1 MTLDSSFQIFGNSL
15 DKRRIGRYN
24 LFNIKLF
31 SIKFIWWIMIK
42 STYRGA
48 RNEVRAL
55 NAYVKLMRAAE
66 SVSLRMH
73 GHLAHAGVTVSQFG
87 VLEAL
92 HHLGPLSQ
100 ADIAKKILKSSG
112 NITMVIDNLEKRGL
126 VKRERDPDD
135 RRSYAVRLTAS
146 GKKMIGEIFPRHAEQ
161 IIQGMSVLSSAE
173 QEMLGSLCRK
183 LGLGA
188 KEGK

>member
-1 MTLDSSFQIFGNSL
+1 
-15 DKRRIGRYN
+15 
-24 LFNIKLF
+24 
-31 SIKFIWWIMIK
+31 MIK
-42 STYRGA
+42 NAYKGT

-73 GHLAHAGVTVSQFG
+73 GHLAHAGLTVSQFG

-100 ADIAKKILKSSG
+100 ADIAKKILKSTG

-126 VKRERDPDD
+126 VKRERDPED

-146 GKKMIGEIFPRHAEQ
+146 GKKMIGDIFPRHAEQ
-161 IIQGMSVLSSAE
+161 IVRGMSVLSSTE

-188 KEGK
+188 KTEK